1 MLNHV
6 VLPSGRAMFRTMPLA
21 AGSPPAVKTIGMVCV
36 CCCITL
42 VAAYRLYLPN

>member
-1 MLNHV
+1 
-6 VLPSGRAMFRTMPLA
+6 MFRTMPLA

-42 VAAYRLYLPN
+42 VAVAELVTGAGAPSQDALTSDE